1 MLHEERT
8 DVSGHTPEELL
19 AEYHEELAGIVGTEG
34 IDAVAEETGVDSTV
48 LDALAAGETPSIDLA
63 DAAAIQALSPEA
75 PDAEAVHVEATEH
88 LLLGMSMA
96 VLDVDAVA
104 ANVELALSPKEIQ
117 QKLERRA
124 PMTLSEFASL
134 EHYIT
139 AQRQSR

>member
-8 DVSGHTPEELL
+8 DVSGLSPEDLL
-19 AEYHEELAGIVGTEG
+19 AEYHDELAALVDADG
-34 IDAVAEETGVDSTV
+34 IDAVAEETGVDPTV
-48 LDALAAGETPSIDLA
+48 LDALAAGEMPTIDLG
-63 DAAAIQALSPEA
+63 DAAAIQALSPDA

-104 ANVELALSPKEIQ
+104 ADVELDLSPKEIQ

-124 PMTLSEFASL
+124 PMTLAEFARL
-134 EHYIT
+134 EQYIT
-139 AQRQSR
+139 SQR